1 MDVSQQLNTDMEQ
14 TQDYTPENVRSCF
27 FGLLLLPTLG
37 LLALFG
43 RCAKQDQGQPDITGV
58 WVRTAPAIE
67 YRFFD
72 DSRFQQS
79 DLPGE
84 QWIWEQE
91 AGTVCLYGNPE
102 RSWDVVFLSDTRARV
117 VEFDTFE
124 ITRK

>member
-1 MDVSQQLNTDMEQ
+1 MEHAK
-14 TQDYTPENVRSCF
+14 DYTPENVKSCF
-27 FGLLLLPTLG
+27 VV
-37 LLALFG
+37 LATAVFVAAMVILTACTKHEH
-43 RCAKQDQGQPDITGV
+43 RQPDITGV

-79 DLPGE
+79 DMPGE

-102 RSWDVVFLSDTRARV
+102 RSWDVVSLSDTRARV
-117 VEFDTFE
+117 VELDTFE

>member
-1 MDVSQQLNTDMEQ
+1 M
-14 TQDYTPENVRSCF
+14 
-27 FGLLLLPTLG
+27 LLPLTLG

-43 RCAKQDQGQPDITGV
+43 RCAKQEKGQPDITGI

-84 QWIWEQE
+84 QWIWKQE
-91 AGTVCLYGNPE
+91 SGRVRLLGNPE

-117 VEFDTFE
+117 VETDTFE
-124 ITRK
+124 ISRK